1 VTTARRIAGT
11 ASDWLREGRRVVAA
25 LLVGI
30 EGSAPLEPGALM
42 LIADDGGIEGSIT
55 GGCVEAAVVG
65 EAKEILAGAPA
76 RTVTY
81 GISDEL
87 AGTVGLTCGGIV
99 HVFVHELSGEEAQV
113 EADARDAVAAGRPVA
128 IATLLDGE
136 RAGRKLALID
146 GEVEGGFGGPEL
158 LDRSVSRD
166 ADGMLARGRTG
177 VRRYGADGA
186 VLGADLGVHVH
197 AFAPPPKML
206 VFGAIDFSA
215 ALARIASELGY
226 EVTIAD
232 PRPPFLE
239 TPRFQSTAA
248 TLLAWPEEAF
258 ERIELGPRDA
268 VLVFTHDP
276 KLDQPALAGA
286 LATEA
291 GYVGALGSRKTTA
304 DRERRLRESGVGEAA
319 LARVHAPCGLD
330 IGAATPEE
338 VAISVLAEIVA
349 VRSGRAG
356 APLREGSAAIHPR
369 ESHAGA

>member
-1 VTTARRIAGT
+1 MTTARRIAAT

-42 LIADDGGIEGSIT
+42 LIAEDGAIEGSIT

-65 EAKEILAGAPA
+65 EAQSILAGEPA

-81 GISDEL
+81 GFSDEL

-99 HVFVHELSGEEAQV
+99 HVFVHELSGEEARV
-113 EADARDAVAAGRPVA
+113 EAAARDAVAAGRPVA
-128 IATLLDGE
+128 IATLLDGPG
-136 RAGRKLALID
+136 AGRKLALVD
-146 GEVEGGFGGPEL
+146 GEREGGFGGSEL
-158 LDRSVSRD
+158 LDHSVGRD
-166 ADGMLARGRTG
+166 AGGMLAQGRSG
-177 VRRYGADGA
+177 IRRYGADGA
-186 VLGADLGVHVH
+186 VLGADLAVHVH

-206 VFGAIDFSA
+206 IFGAIDFSA
-215 ALARIASELGY
+215 ALARLAFELGY

-232 PRPPFLE
+232 PRAPFLE
-239 TPRFQSTAA
+239 TPRFQRAA
-248 TLLAWPEEAF
+248 RTLLAWPEEALA
-258 ERIELGPRDA
+258 EVAPGPRDA
-268 VLVFTHDP
+268 VLVFSHDP

-304 DRERRLRESGVGEAA
+304 DRERRLRESGVSDAD

-330 IGAATPEE
+330 IGAASPEE
-338 VAISVLAEIVA
+338 VAVSVLAEIVA
-349 VRSGRAG
+349 ERSGRAG
-356 APLREGSAAIHPR
+356 EPLKETDAAIHPR
-369 ESHAGA
+369 QPA

>member
-1 VTTARRIAGT
+1 MTTARRIAGT
-11 ASDWLREGRRVVAA
+11 ASDWLGEGRRVVAA

-42 LIADDGGIEGSIT
+42 LIAEDGAIEGSIT

-65 EAKEILAGAPA
+65 EAKAIFDGAA
-76 RTVTY
+76 AHTVTY

-87 AGTVGLTCGGIV
+87 AGSVGLTCGGTV
-99 HVFVHELSGEEAQV
+99 HIFVHELSGEEAEV

-128 IATLLDGE
+128 IATLLDGSE
-136 RAGRKLALID
+136 AGRRLAVVD
-146 GEVEGGFGGPEL
+146 GEAQGGFGGPDL

-166 ADGMLARGRTG
+166 AEGMLAQGRSG
-177 VRRYGADGA
+177 VRRYGSDGA
-186 VLGADLGVHVH
+186 TLGAELAVHVH

-206 VFGAIDFSA
+206 IFGAIDFSA
-215 ALARIASELGY
+215 ALAHVASELGY

-232 PRPPFLE
+232 PRAPFLE
-239 TPRFQSTAA
+239 TPRFQRAA
-248 TLLAWPEEAF
+248 TTLLAWPEEAF

-276 KLDQPALAGA
+276 KFDQPALAGA
-286 LATEA
+286 LATRA

-304 DRERRLRESGVGEAA
+304 DRERRLRESGVGDAE

-338 VAISVLAEIVA
+338 VAVSVLAEIIA
-349 VRSGRAG
+349 ERSGRAG
-356 APLREGSAAIHPR
+356 EPLRQGTQAIHPR
-369 ESHAGA
+369 ESQLRA

>member
-1 VTTARRIAGT
+1 MTTTRRIAAT
-11 ASDWLREGRRVVAA
+11 ASEWLREGRRVVAA

-42 LIADDGGIEGSIT
+42 LIAEDGAIEGSIT

-65 EAKEILAGAPA
+65 EAKAIFAGADPH
-76 RTVTY
+76 TVTY

-87 AGTVGLTCGGIV
+87 AGSVGLTCGGTV
-99 HVFVHELSGEEAQV
+99 HVFVQELSGEEARV
-113 EADARDAVAAGRPVA
+113 EAEARDAVAAGRPVA
-128 IATLLDGE
+128 IATLLDGPQ
-136 RAGRKLALID
+136 AGQKLAVVD
-146 GEVEGGFGGPEL
+146 GEVDGGFGGPEL

-166 ADGMLARGRTG
+166 AEGMLAQGRSG

-206 VFGAIDFSA
+206 IFGAIDFSA
-215 ALARIASELGY
+215 ALARVASELGY

-232 PRPPFLE
+232 PRAPFLE
-239 TPRFQSTAA
+239 TPRFQRAA
-248 TLLAWPEEAF
+248 TTLLLWPDEAL
-258 ERIELGPRDA
+258 EQVELGPRDA
-268 VLVFTHDP
+268 VLIFTHDP
-276 KLDQPALAGA
+276 KFDGPALIGA
-286 LATEA
+286 LGTAA

-304 DRERRLRESGVGEAA
+304 DRERRLRESGVGDEE

-338 VAISVLAEIVA
+338 VAVSVLAEIIA
-349 VRSGRAG
+349 ERSGRAG
-356 APLREGSAAIHPR
+356 EPLRQGSAAIHPR
-369 ESHAGA
+369 ESHARA